1 LEKEKIPKIKLLG
14 RYSKKEDEIIDIDDI
29 DATKKLNFNTK
40 KRKNNEIKIFLKKI
54 KIENDKTLKI
64 KNDSIFKL
72 NNEIIRFKNEIE
84 KKNKIIN
91 SQSNILSSFT
101 KIVEVKLKKLKILK
115 N

>member
-54 KIENDKTLKI
+54 KIENDKNLKI
-64 KNDSIFKL
+64 KNDNIYNLKE
-72 NNEIIRFKNEIE
+72 EIQRFKNEIE
-84 KKNKIIN
+84 KKNKVIN
-91 SQSNILSSFT
+91 NQLSILSSFT
-101 KIVEVKLKKLKILK
+101 KIVEVLKKLKILK